1 MSKFI
6 LRNLKNE
13 KRRLEKLLK
22 KIDREIDIIE
32 KAEELTRGKVAVD
45 TKVVSLGKYKVDAK
59 KTVDFDM
66 VCTRYGRD
74 IVCELTLRENILGID
89 IKEKFAGI
97 ATCATDDEF
106 DASVGINLALH
117 RALQEFY
124 LWVEE
129 SYSL

>member
-1 MSKFI
+1 MNKFT

-106 DASVGINLALH
+106 DASVGINLALN
-117 RALQEFY
+117 RAVQEFY

>member
-1 MSKFI
+1 MKFA

-22 KIDREIDIIE
+22 KVNREIHDIE
-32 KAEELTRGKVAVD
+32 NAEELTRGKVAVD
-45 TKVVSLGKYKVDAK
+45 TRVLTTGTYKVNGK
-59 KTVDFDM
+59 KTVDFNM
-66 VCTRYGRD
+66 VSTRYGRD
-74 IVCELTLRENILGID
+74 IVCELTLKDSILGVD
-89 IKEKFAGI
+89 IKEKFIGI

-106 DASVGINLALH
+106 DASVGINLALN

-129 SYSL
+129 SYSI

>member
-1 MSKFI
+1 MKFA

-22 KIDREIDIIE
+22 KVNREIHDIE
-32 KAEELTRGKVAVD
+32 NAEELTRGKVAVD
-45 TKVVSLGKYKVDAK
+45 TRVLTTGTYKVNAK
-59 KTVDFDM
+59 KTVDFSM

-74 IVCELTLRENILGID
+74 IVCELTLRDSIVGID
-89 IKEKFAGI
+89 IKEKFIGI

-106 DASVGINLALH
+106 DASVGTNLALN

-129 SYSL
+129 SYSI

>member
-1 MSKFI
+1 MKFA

-22 KIDREIDIIE
+22 KVNREIHDIE
-32 KAEELTRGKVAVD
+32 NAEELTRGKVSID
-45 TKVVSLGKYKVDAK
+45 TRVLTTGTYKINAK
-59 KTVDFDM
+59 KIVDFSM
-66 VCTRYGRD
+66 VSTRYGRD
-74 IVCELTLRENILGID
+74 IVCELTLKDSILGVD
-89 IKEKFAGI
+89 IKEKFIGM

-106 DASVGINLALH
+106 DASVGINLALN

-129 SYSL
+129 SYSI

>member
-1 MSKFI
+1 MNKFT

-32 KAEELTRGKVAVD
+32 KAEELTRGKIAVD
-45 TKVVSLGKYKVDAK
+45 TKVVSFGKYKVDAK

-89 IKEKFAGI
+89 IKEKFIGI

-106 DASVGINLALH
+106 DASVGINLALN

-129 SYSL
+129 SYSI